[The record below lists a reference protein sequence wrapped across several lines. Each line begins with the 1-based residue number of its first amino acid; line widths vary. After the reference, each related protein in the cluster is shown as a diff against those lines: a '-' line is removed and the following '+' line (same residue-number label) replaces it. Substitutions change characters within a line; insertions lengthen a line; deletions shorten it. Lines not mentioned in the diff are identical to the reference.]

1 MYWYYDTTG
10 KIIGHSDHPVV
21 AWQESYKVVALSD
34 TDSAPLV
41 ANPHG
46 YTLPKGVITPMAQWH
61 CTATTTSGTTTVTA
75 TLSNPPATLPSS
87 VTWTLQSSTI
97 TGTVSSGGTATLD
110 LTWHPSV
117 ATSQTT
123 LSISASGTVGGGL
136 ALQSGS
142 PASLQLVAPST
153 SGDPYLVA
161 PTTYTQ
167 LRAYYLG
174 LSPETQIQLLT
185 QTLQNLYLVTALM
198 GRTISEKILP
208 ALTSGTYTPITLSS
222 AEQAAL
228 TNWQKN
234 LQSSLLGWD
243 SLLDGEGN
251 PVAPYAEAMADAPR
265 YLQSLHAYTHDC
277 QTIPNLS

>member
-1 MYWYYDTTG
+1 MYWYYDQTG
-10 KIIGHSDHPVV
+10 QIIGHSDQPVA
-21 AWQESYKVVALSD
+21 AWQQAYTAVELSD
-34 TDSAPLV
+34 TDSAPV
-41 ANPHG
+41 IANPHG
-46 YTLPKGVITPMAQWH
+46 YTLPSGVITPMAQWH

-75 TLSNPPATLPSS
+75 TLNNPPATLPSS
-87 VTWTLQSSTI
+87 VTWILQSSTI

-117 ATSQTT
+117 ATAATT

-136 ALQSGS
+136 TLQSGS
-142 PASLQLVAPST
+142 TASLQLVSPRT

-185 QTLQNLYLVTALM
+185 QTLQNLYLATALM

-208 ALTSGTYTPITLSS
+208 ALTAKTYTPITLSS

-228 TNWQKN
+228 TNWQQN
-234 LQSSLLGWD
+234 IQSSLMGWD
-243 SLLDGEGN
+243 SLLDGGGH
-251 PVAPYAEAMADAPR
+251 PIAPYAEMMADAPR
-265 YLQSLHAYTHDC
+265 YLKGMQAYTQDC
-277 QTIPNLS
+277 QEIPNLS

>member
-1 MYWYYDTTG
+1 MYWYYDSTG
-10 KIIGHSDHPVV
+10 NIIGYSAMPNATWAKLYSQVELD
-21 AWQESYKVVALSD
+21 A
-34 TDSAPLV
+34 TTSAPIQE
-41 ANPHG
+41 NPHG

-185 QTLQNLYLVTALM
+185 QTLQNLYLATALM

-222 AEQAAL
+222 TEQAAL
-228 TNWQKN
+228 TNWQTN
-234 LQSSLLGWD
+234 IQSSLMGWD
-243 SLLDGEGN
+243 SLLDSGGH
-251 PVAPYAEAMADAPR
+251 PIAPYAEMLADAPR
-265 YLQSLHAYTHDC
+265 YLKGMQAYTQDC

>member
-1 MYWYYDTTG
+1 MYWYYDSAG
-10 KIIGHSDHPVV
+10 KIIGYSATPHD
-21 AWQESYKVVALSD
+21 AWAKLYSQVELDAE
-34 TDSAPLV
+34 TSAPME

-46 YTLPKGVITPMAQWH
+46 YTLPSGVPTPMAQWSVTQA
-61 CTATTTSGTTTVTA
+61 TASGTTTITA
-75 TLSNPPATLPSS
+75 TLNNPPTTLPSS

-97 TGTVSSGGTATLD
+97 AGTVSSSGIATLD

-117 ATSQTT
+117 ATTRTSV
-123 LSISASGTVGGGL
+123 SVSASGTVGGEITL
-136 ALQSGS
+136 HSGS
-142 PASLQLVAPST
+142 SAPLQLVSPTT
-153 SGDPYLVA
+153 SGDPYIVA

-185 QTLQNLYLVTALM
+185 QTLQNLYLATALM

-222 AEQAAL
+222 TEQAAL
-228 TNWQKN
+228 TNWQTN
-234 LQSSLLGWD
+234 IQSSLMGWD
-243 SLLDGEGN
+243 SLLDSGGH
-251 PVAPYAEAMADAPR
+251 PIAPYAEMLADAPR
-265 YLQSLHAYTHDC
+265 YLKGMQAYTQDC